1 MNAVTLTLRDEL
13 TGRNQEYTFECHG
26 HERLARI
33 VTATTTGL
41 TSQHSL
47 TAITVA

>member
-13 TGRNQEYTFECHG
+13 TGKYQEYTFECHTP
-26 HERLARI
+26 ERLADI

-47 TAITVA
+47 TAINVA